1 MEEEIQKYF
10 ESFSTALLR
19 DLNKN
24 CEKLKNYFFRNYRIP
39 KNVKKRGN
47 MPAKINELY
56 KEIVSSES
64 FNDKKREE
72 ISQIEVRE
80 YELEL
85 ERKS

>member
-1 MEEEIQKYF
+1 
-10 ESFSTALLR
+10 
-19 DLNKN
+19 
-24 CEKLKNYFFRNYRIP
+24 
-39 KNVKKRGN
+39 